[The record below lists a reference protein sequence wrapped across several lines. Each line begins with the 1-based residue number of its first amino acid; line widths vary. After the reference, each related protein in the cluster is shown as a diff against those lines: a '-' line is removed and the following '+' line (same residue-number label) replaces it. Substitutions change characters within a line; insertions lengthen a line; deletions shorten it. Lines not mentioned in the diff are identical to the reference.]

1 MAAVD
6 PATQGLEPFNR
17 RLRNLL
23 QTHQKQLSPQLLH
36 PDPEAVLIEQGDV
49 ATSLLLVQRG
59 RLAVEIQQNGHA
71 SRIIAEVGAG
81 AVLGEMALFGVREP
95 RHGARV
101 RVLDA
106 STEILRFSREALH
119 SAILFDAELA
129 AEMLLVSS
137 ERCRNSNRMLNLVLD
152 GIDATAHGDASA
164 LMDICNTLRNGPDSM
179 GHAAAQL
186 EQLLKRP
193 APPRQES

>member
-59 RLAVEIQQNGHA
+59 RLAVEVQQNGHA

-119 SAILFDAELA
+119 SAVLFDAELA

-137 ERCRNSNRMLNLVLD
+137 ERCRNSNRMINLLLD
-152 GIDATAHGDASA
+152 GIDASSRGDATSLA
-164 LMDICNTLRNGPDSM
+164 SICGTLRQGPDSM
-179 GHAAAQL
+179 EQAAAQL
-186 EQLLKRP
+186 EHLLTV
-193 APPRQES
+193 AASPRLES